1 MSNNN
6 WNINAELAK
15 LKKNNNKPTIKVG
28 NNGKVYIKVNN
39 KFILWKNTTKPS
51 MPVRKYTRNQLN
63 IIGPSTRVYNN
74 VRLAKALNVYNNA
87 IQKQLNALEMLR
99 VTNRPAYNNAVKH
112 LLSRGYVL
120 DKLKTVGRGH
130 PAVFKNYTAS
140 NKNNQSIRGFVVFH
154 NSPSNNSTRVLNLI
168 VTRPKEKVGEFL
180 IKKVLENASRNGK
193 TLIRLNSVK
202 SAVNFYK
209 RFGFKPIGNTKGFT
223 PMQKQI

>member
-15 LKKNNNKPTIKVG
+15 LEKNKPTIKVG
-28 NNGKVYIKVNN
+28 NNGKVYIKVGN
-39 KFILWKNTTKPS
+39 KFILWKNTTRPS
-51 MPVRKYTRNQLN
+51 TPVRKYTRNQLN
-63 IIGPSTRVYNN
+63 ITGPSTRVYNN
-74 VRLAKALNVYNNA
+74 ARLAKALNVYNNA
-87 IQKQLNALEMLR
+87 IRKQLNAFEMLR

-130 PAVFKNYTAS
+130 PAVFKNYTARA
-140 NKNNQSIRGFVVFH
+140 KNNQSIRGFVVFH
-154 NSPSNNSTRVLNLI
+154 DSPSNNSTRVLNLI
-168 VTRPKEKVGEFL
+168 VTRPKEGVGNVL
-180 IKKVLENASRNGK
+180 MKKVLENASRNGK

-202 SAVNFYK
+202 SAGNFYK
-209 RFGFKPIGNTKGFT
+209 RFGFKPIGNAKGFT